1 MFAFIG
7 VENAFSPFRSGGEA
21 RVGRSSPHLEG
32 RNEVENRNEA
42 CVMEVAAMGSRAKLR
57 TKEGGNRER
66 RSLGWKAVKP
76 RPLRFVSRVATGQGE
91 KFLKTCEAARNID
104 GDEGETVEQKRHS

>member
-1 MFAFIG
+1 MD
-7 VENAFSPFRSGGEA
+7 
-21 RVGRSSPHLEG
+21 RSSPHLEG

-76 RPLRFVSRVATGQGE
+76 RPLRFVSRVATGQEE
-91 KFLKTCEAARNID
+91 KLLKTCEAARNID
-104 GDEGETVEQKRHS
+104 GDEGETGITPTYWTEAPATSGRRAKAPQLT